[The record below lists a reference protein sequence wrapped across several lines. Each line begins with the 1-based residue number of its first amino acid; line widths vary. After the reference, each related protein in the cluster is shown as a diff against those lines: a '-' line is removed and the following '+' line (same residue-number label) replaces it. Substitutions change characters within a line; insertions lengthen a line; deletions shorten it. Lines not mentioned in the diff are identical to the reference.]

1 MWFIVYW
8 ACLASAAVYILAHFV
23 VDIWCAVLPNRDFS
37 FNPLMQ
43 QHIKLIVKPRPF
55 RCNNNTIK
63 ITLRIYC
70 KWKLAILIVLFCFL
84 HSGLLLYKTF
94 ICKCVLIREHAIT
107 STHAFRQYPHS
118 SYSSKET
125 TFYYVCIYCH
135 GASWIMRN
143 CTANSAVLT
152 GALPHWR
159 CTPDWYLVHSSR
171 DAVKVHAVNCKNGTS
186 QHDNSPFCRSCF
198 VSCRF
203 YSIAWNE
210 GGWFGWSCY
219 CRQHQQCAV

>member
-94 ICKCVLIREHAIT
+94 ICKCVLIREHYHFHPCFPSI
-107 STHAFRQYPHS
+107 S
-118 SYSSKET
+118 SFLIFLQGNNFLRLHILSWCQLDYAELYGQLSSIDR
-125 TFYYVCIYCH
+125 C
-135 GASWIMRN
+135 
-143 CTANSAVLT
+143 SA
-152 GALPHWR
+152 ALEMHTW
-159 CTPDWYLVHSSR
+159 LVS
-171 DAVKVHAVNCKNGTS
+171 GS
-186 QHDNSPFCRSCF
+186 Q
-198 VSCRF
+198 
-203 YSIAWNE
+203 
-210 GGWFGWSCY
+210 
-219 CRQHQQCAV
+219 QQRRRESACCQL

>member
-63 ITLRIYC
+63 ITQEYIANGNSLFLLC
-70 KWKLAILIVLFCFL
+70 CFVFCILVCCYIKPLFAN
-84 HSGLLLYKTF
+84 
-94 ICKCVLIREHAIT
+94 VLIREHAIT

-125 TFYYVCIYCH
+125 TFYVCIYCH
-135 GASWIMRN
+135 GASWIMWN

-152 GALPHWR
+152 GALPHRR

-219 CRQHQQCAV
+219 CRQHQQCAA